1 MKDQAR
7 TNQELID
14 EISALKKNNKE
25 LEHSESERKLAE
37 EALRESEE
45 RYHRIADTVTD
56 YIFTSYIKDGKVV
69 KTVHGPGCIAVTGYS
84 AEAFAADL
92 FLWFNMVFP
101 EDRDRVKKYASRILT
116 GKNLDP
122 VEHRIRRK
130 DGRVRWVLNTPVPH
144 HDSSGALISYDGLI
158 SDITLRKRAE
168 EALRE
173 SEERYRSLVEHSPDA
188 IFINHEQK
196 VVLVNQACLMLFKAH
211 NAKELL
217 GKSPFELFHPDFHEG
232 IRERIHKLRDVG
244 EPVPLIE
251 EKIIRL
257 DGSTVDVDVLAVP
270 FLFGG
275 VNAIHIILRD
285 ITERKRA
292 EEEREKLE
300 AQNRQ
305 LQKAESL
312 GRMAGAIAH
321 HFNNQLGVVLG
332 NLELVMMKLSQGA
345 RPHAE
350 ITAAMEAS
358 NRAAVMSGLM
368 LTYLGQSF
376 DKREPL
382 DLSDVCRRSLPML
395 QTAMPGNVVM
405 DTDLPTPG
413 PVISANANQ
422 IQHVLTNLITN
433 AWEAVGES
441 RGAIHLNV
449 KMVPS
454 ADIKAEHH
462 PITWQPQ
469 DTVYACLEVTDGG
482 CGIAQKDIEKLFD
495 PFFSSKFTGR
505 GMGLAVVMGI
515 VRAHGGAI
523 TVESEPGRG
532 STFRVFF
539 PVSGEEVLLQ
549 MDKKTQPLAIEGGE
563 TVLLVEDEA
572 AMRKMAGIMLTN
584 MGYTVLAAK
593 DGVDAVEVLRQHKGE
608 IRVVLCDLTMPGMDG
623 WETLAALRKLSPG
636 IPVVLTSGY
645 DKAQVMS
652 GDHPEWP
659 QAFLGKP
666 YMLRGLSDA
675 ISQALINKKK

>member
-1 MKDQAR
+1 MKDQPR
-7 TNQELID
+7 TNQELSE
-14 EISALKKNNKE
+14 EISALKKKNEK
-25 LEHSESERKLAE
+25 LKHSESELKRVQ

-56 YIFTSYIKDGKVV
+56 YIFTSYIEDGKVV

-84 AEAFAADL
+84 AEEFAADPY
-92 FLWFNMVFP
+92 LWFNMVLP
-101 EDRDRVKKYASRILT
+101 EDQDRVKKYASRILT

-122 VEHRIRRK
+122 VEHRIRK
-130 DGRVRWVLNTPVPH
+130 KNGRVRWVLNSPVPH
-144 HDSSGALISYDGLI
+144 LDSSGSLISYDGLI

-196 VVLVNQACLMLFKAH
+196 VVLVNQACLMLFKALD
-211 NAKELL
+211 AKELL
-217 GKSPFELFHPDFHEG
+217 GKSPFELFHPDFHEE
-232 IRERIHKLRDVG
+232 IRERIHKLQDAG
-244 EPVPLIE
+244 EAVPLIE

-275 VNAIHIILRD
+275 VNAIHVILRD

-332 NLELVMMKLSQGA
+332 NLELAMMKLPQGA
-345 RPHAE
+345 PPHAE
-350 ITAAMEAS
+350 ITAAMKAS
-358 NRAAVMSGLM
+358 SKAAEMSGLM

-382 DLSDVCRRSLPML
+382 DLSYACRRSLPML

-405 DTDLPTPG
+405 NTDLPIPG

-433 AWEAVGES
+433 AWESVGDG

-449 KMVPS
+449 KTVSS

-469 DTVYACLEVTDGG
+469 DAVYACLEVTDEG
-482 CGIAQKDIEKLFD
+482 CGIAQKDLEKIFD

-515 VRAHGGAI
+515 VRAHSGAI

-532 STFRVFF
+532 STFRIFF
-539 PVSGEEVLLQ
+539 PVSGEVVPLK
-549 MDKKTQPLAIEGGE
+549 MDKMPQPPAIEGGG

-572 AMRKMAGIMLTN
+572 AMRKMAKTMLTF
-584 MGYTVLAAK
+584 MGYTVLEAA
-593 DGVDAVEVLRQHKGE
+593 DGAEAVEIFQQHKDE
-608 IRVVLCDLTMPGMDG
+608 IQCVLCDLTMPGMDG

-659 QAFLGKP
+659 QVFLSKP
-666 YMLRGLSDA
+666 YMLKGLSDA
-675 ISQALINKKK
+675 IHLAMAKKD